1 MKLNTTSQYAI
12 RVVTYL
18 ALNNKNL
25 SSSKKISNELQIPYK
40 SLARIITQLV
50 NSNIVT
56 SSRGR
61 DGGIKLEKKLS
72 DIKVNDIMEAVN
84 ESLHNE
90 ECILGLGA
98 CKKHDKCPLHDRW
111 TAPKE
116 EIINIFQ
123 NTSVEDL
130 NKTNC
135 TIKLR

>member
-1 MKLNTTSQYAI
+1 MKLNITSQYAI

-18 ALNNKNL
+18 ASNNNQL
-25 SSSKKISNELQIPYK
+25 SSSKKISEELEIPYK
-40 SLARIITQLV
+40 SLSRIITQLV
-50 NSNIVT
+50 NKSIVV

-61 DGGIKLEKKLS
+61 DGGIKLQKELK

-90 ECILGLGA
+90 ECILGIGA
-98 CKKHDKCPLHDRW
+98 CNKHEKCPLHDRW

-116 EIINIFQ
+116 EILNIFQ

>member
-18 ALNNKNL
+18 ASNNDKL
-25 SSSKKISNELQIPYK
+25 FSSKEISTELEIPYK
-40 SLARIITQLV
+40 SLSRIITQLV
-50 NSNIVT
+50 NASIVT
-56 SSRGR
+56 SIRGR
-61 DGGIKLEKKLS
+61 DGGIKLQKKLNE
-72 DIKVNDIMEAVN
+72 IMANDILEAVN

-90 ECILGLGA
+90 ECILGLGV

-111 TAPKE
+111 NAPKD

-135 TIKLR
+135 SIKLR

>member
-18 ALNNKNL
+18 AQNNTIL
-25 SSSKKISNELQIPYK
+25 HSSKNISDELSIPYK
-40 SLARIITQLV
+40 SLSRIITQLV

-61 DGGIKLEKKLS
+61 DGGIKLEKNLK
-72 DIKVNDIMEAVN
+72 DIKVNDILEAVN

-90 ECILGLGA
+90 ECILGLGE

-111 TAPKE
+111 NAPKDK
-116 EIINIFQ
+116 IINIFQ

-130 NKTNC
+130 NNTNC
-135 TIKLR
+135 SVKPR

>member
-18 ALNNKNL
+18 ANNNDNL
-25 SSSKKISNELQIPYK
+25 SSSKDISDELNIPYK
-40 SLARIITQLV
+40 SLTRIITQLV
-50 NSNIVT
+50 NASIIV
-56 SSRGR
+56 SLRGR
-61 DGGIKLEKKLS
+61 DGGIKLGKNLS
-72 DIKVNDIMEAVN
+72 DIKVYDIMEAVN

-90 ECILGLGA
+90 ECILGIGA
-98 CKKHDKCPLHDRW
+98 CNKDEKCPLHDRW
-111 TAPKE
+111 VAPKE

-135 TIKLR
+135 TIKIR

>member
-18 ALNNKNL
+18 AINNDKLSNSKN
-25 SSSKKISNELQIPYK
+25 ISEELKIPYK
-40 SLARIITQLV
+40 SLTRIITQLV
-50 NSNIVT
+50 NASIIV
-56 SSRGR
+56 SLRGR
-61 DGGIKLEKKLS
+61 EGGIKLEKELS
-72 DIKVNDIMEAVN
+72 SIKVYDIMEAVN

-90 ECILGLGA
+90 ECILGIGA
-98 CKKHDKCPLHDRW
+98 CNKHEKCPLHDRW
-111 TAPKE
+111 VAPKE

-135 TIKLR
+135 TIKIR